1 MRWAFIS
8 LAGQPINTMI
18 MKIHLV
24 NMTSAALICLSLL
37 GCSKNDDI
45 VVGISMGPTHERWL
59 KDISYLTQHLEAQ
72 NAKVIVREANGSQ
85 VEQARQTKE
94 MIDKEKPDVLIIVP
108 VNSDAAGK
116 LVDYAKA
123 RDIDVIAYDR
133 IIKNCD
139 LDCYLSFDNV
149 RIGEMQAEYL
159 TKIKPQGTYALLGG
173 DPGDN
178 NSLLLRIGQMN
189 ILQPLIIRG
198 DIKIVMDE
206 NVEKWDDGI
215 AYQIMKDYLKENEPP
230 DAIIASSDGLS
241 RGAARALMEMGVE
254 KKVLL
259 SGQDAET
266 DACKRIVN
274 GQQTMTVYKV
284 IESLAASAA
293 NIAILLAN
301 DEPIPNTLATVN
313 NGIKMVPAVL
323 VSSIIP
329 VGEENIRM
337 TVIADGFID
346 EKEVFGN
353 E

>member
-1 MRWAFIS
+1 MRTQIANLITAF
-8 LAGQPINTMI
+8 
-18 MKIHLV
+18 
-24 NMTSAALICLSLL
+24 LICFLL
-37 GCSKNDDI
+37 AGCSKTDDI
-45 VVGISMGPTHERWL
+45 VVGISMGPTHERWT
-59 KDISYLTQHLEAQ
+59 KDVRYLSQHLESQ
-72 NAKVIVREANGSQ
+72 HAKVIVREANGSQ
-85 VEQARQTKE
+85 VEQARQVKDLIE
-94 MIDKEKPDVLIIVP
+94 KEKLDVLIIIP

-116 LVDYAKA
+116 LVDYAKS
-123 RDIDVIAYDR
+123 RNIHVIAYDR

-149 RIGEMQAEYL
+149 RIGEIQAEYL
-159 TKIKPQGTYALLGG
+159 TKIKPKGSYALLGG
-173 DPGDN
+173 DSGDN

-198 DIKIVMDE
+198 DIKIVLDE

-215 AYQIMKDYLKENEPP
+215 AYQIIKDYLADHDPP
-230 DAIIASSDGLS
+230 DAIIASSDGLA
-241 RGAARALMEMGVE
+241 RGASKALLESGVH
-254 KKVLL
+254 KDVLL

-266 DACKRIVN
+266 DACRRIVE
-274 GQQTMTVYKV
+274 GHQTMTVYKV
-284 IESLAASAA
+284 IETLAASAA

-313 NGIKMVPAVL
+313 NGTEMVPAVL

-353 E
+353 QQ